1 MSPRGEQVWKLL
13 RAYVAYAS
21 GLRTSTGQI
30 VSRGSIP
37 GESPSRKIPCPVCK
51 GTRRKRVR
59 GVTKP
64 CDECLE
70 MNEKSK
76 NFGKPTG
83 RITVDSYTG
92 RRRAG
97 EQPSHR
103 FTPQEMSGWELQ
115 TELALA
121 RIEALLKMNEG
132 QEAAHDSFSAAYD
145 TGQKLL
151 AQGSYPDLAR
161 ALTWLRDLDPVAHSL
176 IWQAVIYA
184 PFGPPAGTVLS
195 TCETICETLAER
207 LPERIEV
214 PRWANEA
221 AEWRDKHESLWRGKT
236 KAHAKQR
243 EERDTEIRNLASTPT
258 SVIAEQ
264 FGISDRHAR
273 RLRNESVPSS
283 V

>member
-1 MSPRGEQVWKLL
+1 VTTRGSQVYALL

-30 VSRGSIP
+30 VSRGSTP
-37 GESPSRKIPCPVCK
+37 GETPSKRIPCPVCK
-51 GTRRKRVR
+51 GTKRKRVR

-64 CDECLE
+64 CDECL
-70 MNEKSK
+70 NDK
-76 NFGKPTG
+76 GQPTG

-115 TELALA
+115 TELALN

-132 QEAAHDSFSAAYD
+132 EEAAHDSFSAAYD

-151 AQGSYPDLAR
+151 AQGSYPELAR
-161 ALTWLRDLDPVAHSL
+161 ALTWLRDVDPVAHSL

-184 PFGPPAGTVLS
+184 PFGPPAGTVL
-195 TCETICETLAER
+195 TACEAICETLAER

-221 AEWRDKHESLWRGKT
+221 AEWRDKHESLWRGRT
-236 KAHAKQR
+236 LGHAEQR
-243 EERDTEIRNLASTPT
+243 AVRDDEIRALHVSGTPVASIMATYSLSQAQVYRALADGVA
-258 SVIAEQ
+258 SVSA
-264 FGISDRHAR
+264 
-273 RLRNESVPSS
+273 
-283 V
+283 